1 MKQKLGKMEAQ
12 FFAYIQMRRLRI
24 VRLGDLGPPLG
35 LLSDQERKL
44 LSRLAQAGMI
54 ARVQRGVYLVPE
66 RLPLG
71 GKWSPDEILAL
82 NTLMAERNGIYQ
94 ICGPNAFNRYGFDE
108 QVPTR
113 VFAYNNRISGQ
124 RTIGAV
130 TLSLIKVGEERLGD
144 IETFETT
151 EGSTAVYSSRT
162 RTLVDAVYDW
172 ARFNSLPGAY
182 EWIRN
187 ELRNERIDSAELM
200 RVALAYGDTGTI
212 RRIGALLEAEGV
224 GPTLLKKLESALKP
238 STAFIPWI
246 PTRLKRGKINRR
258 WGVVLNET
266 V

>member
-1 MKQKLGKMEAQ
+1 MKRKLGKLQTQ
-12 FFAYIQMRRLRI
+12 FFAYIQMRRLRT
-24 VRLGDLGPPLG
+24 VKFGDLGSSLG
-35 LLSDQERKL
+35 LSPDQERKL
-44 LSRLAQAGMI
+44 LSRLTQTGMI

-144 IETFETT
+144 TETFETA
-151 EGSTAVYSSRT
+151 EGFTAVYSSRI

-172 ARFNSLPGAY
+172 ARFNSLPRAY

-187 ELRNERIDSAELM
+187 DLRTRRMNGPELV
-200 RVALAYGDTGTI
+200 RVALAYGDMGTI
-212 RRIGALLEAEGV
+212 RRIGTLLEAEGAESKLL
-224 GPTLLKKLESALKP
+224 GTLEDVLNP
-238 STAFIPWI
+238 SKGLIPWV
-246 PTRLKRGKINRR
+246 PTRPKRGTISRR
-258 WGVVLNET
+258 WGVVLNERD
-266 V
+266 